1 MVPIDEDY
9 YQVLRLKLHSFF
21 HKKKCVDLLNL
32 HTKHFFIS
40 KKLSIAPGKQVRS
53 FIKIMTHIYSGP
65 SFHFGALRKEER
77 LSLRITG
84 CIALYSFLGVIMS
97 VMASDKACAPV
108 RASRPFP
115 KQKLRELVLQALY
128 ALEIDPEGEDSLV
141 SLLMTEASV
150 SKKNA
155 AYALMFCRAIR
166 ANQPDLDALLD
177 ATIRTTTLARLT
189 IIERNILRMM
199 LFEHQQNQDCC
210 PVPVAILIAETT
222 RLIKKFSYSEGS
234 SLILAVLG
242 SIFDHPAPALDAPLE
257 PTSMCG

>member
-1 MVPIDEDY
+1 M
-9 YQVLRLKLHSFF
+9 
-21 HKKKCVDLLNL
+21 
-32 HTKHFFIS
+32 
-40 KKLSIAPGKQVRS
+40 
-53 FIKIMTHIYSGP
+53 
-65 SFHFGALRKEER
+65 
-77 LSLRITG
+77 
-84 CIALYSFLGVIMS
+84 YSFLGVIMS

-210 PVPVAILIAETT
+210 PVPVAVLIAETA